1 MPKVSKRYT
10 ELAAKV
16 ADRAY
21 APLEA
26 IELVKANANAKF
38 DETIEAHVR
47 LGIDP
52 KYTDQQLRTTVA
64 LPHGTGQSIRIA
76 VIARGEAV
84 AAAKAAGA
92 DLAGD
97 DDLVE
102 EIAKGQSDFDLL
114 IATPD
119 MMPKVAKLGRVL
131 GPRGLMPNPKAGT
144 VTTDLAGAI
153 AEFKAGKLE
162 FRADRTGIVHVRF
175 GKASF
180 DAAKLLDN
188 LKALQE
194 TIDRNKPSGAKG
206 RYWRSL
212 YVTSTMGPSVQVK
225 TSELPPAGDQG
236 DWRYQALITLNVPRQ
251 VSRITH
257 LRRYP
262 LRANPCRTVFLLGAT
277 RNLNAIMEA
286 LRLRSPVM
294 PISELGLD
302 SLGAMELCI
311 HLELEHGLHVTPADL
326 VMMRSTEQ
334 LLAMLRQQAVHS
346 RA

>member
-1 MPKVSKRYT
+1 MPKISKRYSAA
-10 ELAAKV
+10 AAKV
-16 ADRAY
+16 EERTY
-21 APLEA
+21 TPLEA
-26 IELVKANANAKF
+26 LELVKANATAKF
-38 DETIEAHVR
+38 DETLEAHAR

-102 EIAKGQSDFDLL
+102 TIAKGEMEFDLL

-153 AEFKAGKLE
+153 NEFKAGKLE
-162 FRADRTGIVHVRF
+162 FRADRSGIVHVRF

-206 RYWRSL
+206 RYWKSL
-212 YVTSTMGPSVQVK
+212 YVTSTMGPSVQVDV
-225 TSELPPAGDQG
+225 T
-236 DWRYQALITLNVPRQ
+236 ALQ
-251 VSRITH
+251 
-257 LRRYP
+257 
-262 LRANPCRTVFLLGAT
+262 
-277 RNLNAIMEA
+277 
-286 LRLRSPVM
+286 
-294 PISELGLD
+294 
-302 SLGAMELCI
+302 
-311 HLELEHGLHVTPADL
+311 DL
-326 VMMRSTEQ
+326 KQEG
-334 LLAMLRQQAVHS
+334 
-346 RA
+346 

>member
-1 MPKVSKRYT
+1 MPKLSKRYS
-10 ELAAKV
+10 AAVGKV
-16 ADRAY
+16 EERVY
-21 APLEA
+21 APQEA
-26 IELVKANANAKF
+26 VDLVKANSTAKF
-38 DETIEAHVR
+38 DETVEAHAR

-76 VIARGEAV
+76 VIARGEKV
-84 AAAKAAGA
+84 AEAKAAGA

-102 EIAKGQSDFDLL
+102 TISKGEMEFDLL

-144 VTTDLAGAI
+144 VTTDLASAI
-153 AEFKAGKLE
+153 SEFKAGKLE

-180 DAAKLLDN
+180 DAANLLDN

-206 RYWRSL
+206 RYWKSL
-212 YVTSTMGPSVQVK
+212 YITSTMGPSVEVDV
-225 TSELPPAGDQG
+225 S
-236 DWRYQALITLNVPRQ
+236 ALQDIKQ
-251 VSRITH
+251 E
-257 LRRYP
+257 
-262 LRANPCRTVFLLGAT
+262 G
-277 RNLNAIMEA
+277 
-286 LRLRSPVM
+286 
-294 PISELGLD
+294 
-302 SLGAMELCI
+302 
-311 HLELEHGLHVTPADL
+311 
-326 VMMRSTEQ
+326 
-334 LLAMLRQQAVHS
+334 
-346 RA
+346 